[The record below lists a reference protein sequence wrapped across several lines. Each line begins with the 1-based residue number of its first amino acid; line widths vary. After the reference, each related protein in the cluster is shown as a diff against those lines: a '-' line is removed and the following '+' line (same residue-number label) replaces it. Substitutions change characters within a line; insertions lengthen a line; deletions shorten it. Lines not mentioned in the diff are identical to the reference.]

1 MVQGSMLVVILVV
14 AIILMV
20 FLISKCKFH
29 PFVALFAVALAM
41 GLAVGMAP
49 AKVLDT
55 ILNGFG
61 GTCRGIGIVILLGT
75 IIGAMLE
82 KSGAAFTMADSVL
95 KVVGEKRPALA
106 MSLIGWIVS
115 IPVFCDSGFVIL
127 SSLNK
132 SLARRSGVKL
142 SVMAIALSTGL
153 YATHTLVPP
162 TPGPIAAANELG
174 ADLGMVIMWGAGVS
188 LVSMIAGYIYALVA
202 GSRLPVPFDT
212 NTEAGESYEELK
224 AKYGKLPSA
233 FKSFAPILI
242 PLILIGLS
250 SFVSY
255 PTTLA
260 KIGGKESTLFIVTSF
275 LGNPVIALSIG
286 VILCFFLAPFSEE
299 VTNGWIGSG
308 VKEGANIIMITAAGG
323 GLGAVIAASGVG
335 KYIGEAL
342 SSYNFGIFLP
352 FIISAALKTAQGSST
367 VAIVTTAQIIAP
379 MMESLG
385 LGGAMGAVLATLSI
399 GSGAMVVSHANDSY
413 FWVVTQFSDM
423 DLSTAYK
430 AQTVGTLI
438 QGVVAI
444 LAIYGI
450 SLYVL

>member
-1 MVQGSMLVVILVV
+1 MVQGSMLVVILVI

-20 FLISKCKFH
+20 LLISKMKFH

-49 AKVLDT
+49 ADVLNT

-132 SLARRSGVKL
+132 SLARRSGVRL

-162 TPGPIAAANELG
+162 TPGPIAAAGKLG
-174 ADLGMVIMWGAGVS
+174 ADLGMVILWGLGVS
-188 LVSMIAGYIYALVA
+188 FVSMLAGYAYALLA
-202 GSRLPVPFDT
+202 GPKLPVDFDSDANGHET
-212 NTEAGESYEELK
+212 FDELK
-224 AKYGKLPSA
+224 AKFGKLPSA
-233 FKSFAPILI
+233 FKSFAPIVV
-242 PLILIGLS
+242 PLILIGIS
-250 SFVSY
+250 SVVSY
-255 PTTLA
+255 PSILA
-260 KIGGKESTLFIVTSF
+260 KVGGKESTLFVVTSF

-286 VILCFFLAPFSEE
+286 VILCFFLAPLSEE
-299 VTNGWIGSG
+299 VTNGWIGAG
-308 VKEGANIIMITAAGG
+308 VKDGANIIMITAAGG
-323 GLGAVIAASGVG
+323 GLGAVISASGVG
-335 KYIGEAL
+335 TYIGEAL

-352 FIISAALKTAQGSST
+352 FIIAAALKTAQGSST
-367 VAIVTTAQIIAP
+367 VAIVATAEIIAP
-379 MMESLG
+379 MLGSLG
-385 LGGAMGAVLATLSI
+385 LGSPMGAVLSTLAI

-423 DLSTAYK
+423 DLNTAYR
-430 AQTVGTLI
+430 AQTFATFI
-438 QGVVAI
+438 QGVVAA
-444 LAIYGI
+444 LTIYGI

>member
-1 MVQGSMLVVILVV
+1 MVQGSMLVVILIA

-20 FLISKCKFH
+20 LLISKMKFH

-61 GTCRGIGIVILLGT
+61 NTCRGIGIVILLGT

-132 SLARRSGVKL
+132 SLARRSRVKL

-153 YATHTLVPP
+153 FATHNLVPP

-174 ADLGMVIMWGAGVS
+174 ADLGMVILWGLGVS
-188 LVSMIAGYIYALVA
+188 FISMLAGYVYALFA
-202 GSRLPVPFDT
+202 GAKLPVDFDT
-212 NTEAGESYEELK
+212 NVEDGDSFEELK
-224 AKYGKLPSA
+224 AKFGKLPSA
-233 FKSFAPILI
+233 FASFAPILI
-242 PLILIGLS
+242 PLILIGVNS
-250 SFVSY
+250 VVSY
-255 PTTLA
+255 PTVLA
-260 KIGGKESTLFIVTSF
+260 KVGGKETMLFMVTSF

-286 VILCFFLAPFSEE
+286 VILCFFLAPFTEE

-308 VKEGANIIMITAAGG
+308 VKDGANIIMITAAGG

-335 KYIGEAL
+335 TYIGQSL
-342 SSYNFGIFLP
+342 SSYNLGIFLP
-352 FIISAALKTAQGSST
+352 FIIAAALKTAQGSST
-367 VAIVTTAQIIAP
+367 VALVTTSQIIAP
-379 MMESLG
+379 MLASLG
-385 LGGAMGAVLATLSI
+385 LASPMGTVLATLSI
-399 GSGAMVVSHANDSY
+399 GCGSMVVSHANDSY
-413 FWVVTQFSDM
+413 FWVVSQFSDM
-423 DLSTAYK
+423 DLGTAYQ
-430 AQTVGTLI
+430 AQTVGTLF
-438 QGVVAI
+438 QG
-444 LAIYGI
+444 LAALLAVYGI

>member
-1 MVQGSMLVVILVV
+1 MVQGSMLVVILIA

-20 FLISKCKFH
+20 LLISKMKFH

-61 GTCRGIGIVILLGT
+61 NTCRGIGIVILLGT

-82 KSGAAFTMADSVL
+82 KSGAAFTMADKVL

-132 SLARRSGVKL
+132 SLARRSRVKL

-153 YATHTLVPP
+153 FATHNLVPP

-174 ADLGMVIMWGAGVS
+174 ADLGMVILWGLGVS
-188 LVSMIAGYIYALVA
+188 FISMLAGYIYALFA
-202 GSRLPVPFDT
+202 GPKLPVDFDS
-212 NTEAGESYEELK
+212 NIEDGESFEELK
-224 AKYGKLPSA
+224 AKFGKLPSGFA
-233 FKSFAPILI
+233 SFAPILI
-242 PLILIGLS
+242 PLILIGINS
-250 SFVSY
+250 VVSY
-255 PTTLA
+255 PAVLA
-260 KIGGKESTLFIVTSF
+260 KVGGKESMLFIVTSF

-286 VILCFFLAPFSEE
+286 VVLCFFLAPFTEE

-308 VKEGANIIMITAAGG
+308 VKDGANIIMITAAGG
-323 GLGAVIAASGVG
+323 GLGAVISASGVG
-335 KYIGEAL
+335 TYIGEAL
-342 SSYNFGIFLP
+342 SSYNLGIFLP

-367 VAIVTTAQIIAP
+367 VALVTTSQIIAP
-379 MMESLG
+379 MLASLG
-385 LGGAMGAVLATLSI
+385 LASSMGTVLATLAI
-399 GSGAMVVSHANDSY
+399 GCGSMVVSHANDSY
-413 FWVVTQFSDM
+413 FWVVSQFSDM
-423 DLSTAYK
+423 DLNTAYQ
-430 AQTVGTLI
+430 AQTMGTLF
-438 QGVVAI
+438 QGIVAVI
-444 LAIYGI
+444 AVYGI
-450 SLYVL
+450 SLYIL

>member
-75 IIGAMLE
+75 IIGVMLE

>member
-14 AIILMV
+14 AIVLMV
-20 FLISKCKFH
+20 LLISKMKFH

-106 MSLIGWIVS
+106 MSLIGWVVS

-132 SLARRSGVKL
+132 SLARRSKVGL

-162 TPGPIAAANELG
+162 TPGPIAAANELH
-174 ADLGMVIMWGAGVS
+174 ADLGMVIMWGIAVS
-188 LVSMIAGYIYALVA
+188 IVSVLA
-202 GSRLPVPFDT
+202 
-212 NTEAGESYEELK
+212 EELK
-224 AKYGKLPSA
+224 AKYGTLPSA

-242 PLILIGLS
+242 PLILIAFS
-250 SFVSY
+250 SFISY
-255 PTTLA
+255 PSTLA
-260 KIGGKESTLFIVTSF
+260 KIGGKESTLYVVATF

-286 VILCFFLAPFSEE
+286 VILCFFLAPFTEE
-299 VTNGWIGSG
+299 VTNGWIGAG
-308 VKEGANIIMITAAGG
+308 VKDGANIIMITAAGG

-335 KYIGEAL
+335 QYIGEAL

-352 FIISAALKTAQGSST
+352 FIIAAALKTAQGSST

-379 MMESLG
+379 MLGSLG
-385 LGGAMGAVLATLSI
+385 LGAPMGGVLATLAI

-413 FWVVTQFSDM
+413 FWVVSQFSDM
-423 DLSTAYK
+423 DLNTAYK
-430 AQTVGTLI
+430 AQTMATLI
-438 QGVVAI
+438 QGIVAV

>member
-1 MVQGSMLVVILVV
+1 MVQGSMLVVILVI
-14 AIILMV
+14 AIVLMV
-20 FLISKCKFH
+20 LLISKMKFH

-95 KVVGEKRPALA
+95 KIVGEKRPALA
-106 MSLIGWIVS
+106 MSLIGWVVS

-132 SLARRSGVKL
+132 SLARRSKVRL

-174 ADLGMVIMWGAGVS
+174 ADLGMVIMWGIVVS
-188 LVSMIAGYIYALVA
+188 IIYALIA
-202 GSRLPVPFDT
+202 GPHLPVPFDD
-212 NTEAGESYEELK
+212 NQAAGESYEELK
-224 AKYGKLPSA
+224 AKYGTLPSA

-242 PLILIGLS
+242 PLILIAFS
-250 SFVSY
+250 SFISY
-255 PTTLA
+255 PSTLA
-260 KIGGKESTLFIVTSF
+260 KIGGKETTLFIVSNF

-286 VILCFFLAPFSEE
+286 VVLCFFLAPFTEE
-299 VTNGWIGSG
+299 VTNGWIGEG
-308 VKEGANIIMITAAGG
+308 VKDGANIIMITAAGG

-335 KYIGEAL
+335 NYIGEAL

-352 FIISAALKTAQGSST
+352 FIIAAALKTAQGSST

-379 MMESLG
+379 MLASLG
-385 LGGAMGAVLATLSI
+385 LGSPMGGVLATLAI

-423 DLSTAYK
+423 DLNTAYK
-430 AQTVGTLI
+430 AQTVATLI
-438 QGVVAI
+438 QGVVAV

-450 SLYVL
+450 SLYML

>member
-1 MVQGSMLVVILVV
+1 MVQGSALVAILVA

-20 FLISKCKFH
+20 VMISFFKFH
-29 PFVALFAVALAM
+29 PFISLFAVALLM
-41 GLAVGMAP
+41 GLAVGMTP

-61 GTCRGIGIVILLGT
+61 STCRGIGVVILLGT

-95 KVVGEKRPALA
+95 KVVGEKRPGLA

-132 SLARRSGVKL
+132 SLARRSGVSL
-142 SVMAIALSTGL
+142 TTMAIALSTGL

-174 ADLGMVIMWGAGVS
+174 ADLGLVIMWGIAVS
-188 LVSMIAGYIYALVA
+188 IPAVLAGYIYALIV
-202 GSRLPVPFDT
+202 GPKLKVEME
-212 NTEAGESYEELK
+212 EAEDYETLK
-224 AKYGKLPSA
+224 AKFGKLPSA

-242 PLILIGLS
+242 PLILIALN

-255 PTTLA
+255 PTILE
-260 KIGGKESTLFIVTSF
+260 KIGGKETALFTISNF
-275 LGNPVIALSIG
+275 IGNPVIALSIG
-286 VILCFFLAPFSEE
+286 VILCFFLAPFTQE
-299 VTNGWIGSG
+299 VTNNWIGSG

-323 GLGAVIAASGVG
+323 ALGAIISASGVG
-335 KYIGEAL
+335 NFIGESL
-342 SSYNFGIFLP
+342 SKYNFGIFLP
-352 FIISAALKTAQGSST
+352 FIIAAALKTAQGSST

-379 MMESLG
+379 MLSSLG
-385 LGGAMGAVLATLSI
+385 LANSPMGSVLATLAI
-399 GSGAMVVSHANDSY
+399 GAGAMVVSHANDSY
-413 FWVVTQFSDM
+413 FWVVAQFSDM
-423 DLSTAYK
+423 DLNTAYK
-430 AQTVGTLI
+430 SHTVATLI
-438 QGVVAI
+438 EGVAAV
-444 LAIYGI
+444 LVVYLI
-450 SLYVL
+450 SLYML

>member
-1 MVQGSMLVVILVV
+1 MVQGSALVAILVA

-20 FLISKCKFH
+20 VMISFFKFH
-29 PFVALFAVALAM
+29 PFISLFAVALLM
-41 GLAVGMAP
+41 GLAVGMTP

-61 GTCRGIGIVILLGT
+61 STCRGIGVVILLGT

-95 KVVGEKRPALA
+95 KVVGEKRPGLA

-132 SLARRSGVKL
+132 SLARRSGVSL
-142 SVMAIALSTGL
+142 TTMAIALSTGL

-174 ADLGMVIMWGAGVS
+174 ADLGLVIMWGIAVS
-188 LVSMIAGYIYALVA
+188 IPAVLAGYIYALIV
-202 GSRLPVPFDT
+202 GPKLKVEME
-212 NTEAGESYEELK
+212 EAEDYETLK
-224 AKYGKLPSA
+224 AKFGKLPSA

-242 PLILIGLS
+242 PLILIALN

-255 PTTLA
+255 PTILE
-260 KIGGKESTLFIVTSF
+260 KIGGKETALFTISNF
-275 LGNPVIALSIG
+275 IGNPVIALSIG
-286 VILCFFLAPFSEE
+286 VILCFFLAPFTQE
-299 VTNGWIGSG
+299 VTNNWIGSG

-323 GLGAVIAASGVG
+323 ALGAIISASGVG
-335 KYIGEAL
+335 NFIGESL
-342 SSYNFGIFLP
+342 SKYNFGIFLP
-352 FIISAALKTAQGSST
+352 FIIAAALKTAQGSST

-379 MMESLG
+379 MLSSLG
-385 LGGAMGAVLATLSI
+385 LANSPMG
-399 GSGAMVVSHANDSY
+399 
-413 FWVVTQFSDM
+413 
-423 DLSTAYK
+423 
-430 AQTVGTLI
+430 
-438 QGVVAI
+438 
-444 LAIYGI
+444 
-450 SLYVL
+450 

>member
-1 MVQGSMLVVILVV
+1 MVQGSMLVVILIV
-14 AIILMV
+14 AILLMLL
-20 FLISKCKFH
+20 LISKMKFH

-49 AKVLDT
+49 AKVLNT

-61 GTCRGIGIVILLGT
+61 ITCRGIGIVILLGT
-75 IIGAMLE
+75 IIGVMLE

-132 SLARRSGVKL
+132 SLARRSRVKL

-153 YATHTLVPP
+153 YATHSLVPP
-162 TPGPIAAANELG
+162 TPGPIAAAGELG
-174 ADLGMVIMWGAGVS
+174 ADLGMVIMWGLGVS
-188 LVSMIAGYIYALVA
+188 FISMLAGYAYALFA
-202 GSRLPVPFDT
+202 GSKLPVDFDT
-212 NTEAGESYEELK
+212 NMEEGESFEELK
-224 AKYGKLPSA
+224 AKFGKLPSA
-233 FKSFAPILI
+233 CKSFAPII
-242 PLILIGLS
+242 VPLILIAIS
-250 SFVSY
+250 SVVSY
-255 PTTLA
+255 PAILE
-260 KIGGKESTLFIVTSF
+260 KIGGKETTLYLTASF

-286 VILCFFLAPFSEE
+286 VILCFFLAPLTEE

-308 VKEGANIIMITAAGG
+308 VKDGANIIMITAAGG
-323 GLGAVIAASGVG
+323 GLGAVISASGVG
-335 KYIGEAL
+335 SYIGSAL
-342 SSYNFGIFLP
+342 SGYNMGIFLP
-352 FIISAALKTAQGSST
+352 FIIAAALKTAQGSTT
-367 VAIVTTAQIIAP
+367 VAIVTTAQIISP
-379 MMESLG
+379 MLVSLG
-385 LGGAMGAVLATLSI
+385 LGTPMGAVLATLAI

-423 DLSTAYK
+423 DLNTAYQ
-430 AQTVGTLI
+430 AQTMATLI
-438 QGVVAI
+438 QGIAAV
-444 LAIYGI
+444 LAVYGI

>member
-1 MVQGSMLVVILVV
+1 MVQGSMLVVILVI

-20 FLISKCKFH
+20 LLISKCKFH

-49 AKVLDT
+49 AHVLDT

-106 MSLIGWIVS
+106 MSLIGWVVS

-132 SLARRSGVKL
+132 SLAKRSGVRL

-174 ADLGMVIMWGAGVS
+174 ADLGMVIMWGIAVSIVSVLAGYVYA
-188 LVSMIAGYIYALVA
+188 LIAGP
-202 GSRLPVPFDT
+202 RLPVPFDE
-212 NTEAGESYEELK
+212 NLEAGESYEELK
-224 AKYGKLPSA
+224 AKYGKLPGV

-250 SFVSY
+250 SFISY
-255 PTTLA
+255 PTNLA
-260 KIGGKESTLFIVTSF
+260 RIGGKESTLFIVTNF

-286 VILCFFLAPFSEE
+286 VILCFFLAPFTEE
-299 VTNGWIGSG
+299 VTNGWIGAG
-308 VKEGANIIMITAAGG
+308 VKDGANIIMITAAGG

-335 KYIGEAL
+335 
-342 SSYNFGIFLP
+342 
-352 FIISAALKTAQGSST
+352 T
-367 VAIVTTAQIIAP
+367 
-379 MMESLG
+379 
-385 LGGAMGAVLATLSI
+385 
-399 GSGAMVVSHANDSY
+399 
-413 FWVVTQFSDM
+413 
-423 DLSTAYK
+423 
-430 AQTVGTLI
+430 
-438 QGVVAI
+438 
-444 LAIYGI
+444 
-450 SLYVL
+450 